1 MKKIYSASITPFTE
15 SGALDVKSLERLLEF
30 NIGIG
35 IEGFFFLGTMGEW
48 AVLGNRMK
56 LELLEA
62 ESQMAGHAEEIAD
75 STRMDSVADSMMT
88 EAETMVHDSMAHDS
102 M

>member
-1 MKKIYSASITPFTE
+1 VKKVLALLACLLLVLCVIGGCSAEKEPPAE
-15 SGALDVKSLERLLEF
+15 PGA
-30 NIGIG
+30 
-35 IEGFFFLGTMGEW
+35 
-48 AVLGNRMK
+48 
-56 LELLEA
+56 
-62 ESQMAGHAEEIAD
+62 AGHAEEIAD